1 MANYLE
7 RVASSAGR
15 RAALAKPPSSG
26 PPLLPARDLSLPG
39 EGSLPSDD
47 DQFFELRN
55 QGGPERRESSQA
67 EKLSD
72 VPPTLN
78 ERPGA
83 DAETIKLR
91 GDLISRVEPVAKPA
105 QESLSSEAPF
115 TVHSPKN
122 ERPGPDAES
131 AELRGDLISRV
142 EPVPKPA
149 QESLSSEAP
158 FTVHLPK
165 TLRPIAD
172 TRFQPSVESEQ
183 QPGAPSHAPV
193 GAGSTGFTVDK
204 EPIPVVQ
211 SSAGSEVKVPVTFA
225 AGKSPVRGSKKI
237 LVHST
242 SHSAEPLPPA
252 ALPVPVPPV
261 VVGSPVKQG
270 QSRIS
275 IGSLEVMVNN
285 HPPAAPTR
293 PPASPSLLNEKAN
306 LERRYLDRFRLRH

>member
-83 DAETIKLR
+83 DAETIK
-91 GDLISRVEPVAKPA
+91 
-105 QESLSSEAPF
+105 
-115 TVHSPKN
+115 
-122 ERPGPDAES
+122 
-131 AELRGDLISRV
+131 LRGDLISRV